1 MRRNYYNYI
10 LALSVLGISLTGLPS
25 VSFAEPNSAQMS
37 STKEAKL
44 LKTYTSIIENHL
56 NKNLS
61 IMRTVRILVNNYPEH
76 ASYIVSAAFDLTP
89 NKKKAIIMAAIQA
102 EPAVTY
108 SVVETALTYFPGNAE
123 MIVQTAIETEPAYID
138 DILSLAIAHSPE
150 KADSLITVTLQNHP
164 SYSESIMRTTHQ
176 SASGNLLSSVI
187 GTLKLIPESADY
199 VLNGIKDFF
208 TSLGGTESEAYISK
222 EQWKLLAVE
231 AKNSGLDKD
240 RLQWLVDKGHLE
252 QKELAAVYNK

>member
-37 STKEAKL
+37 STKEANL

-150 KADSLITVTLQNHP
+150 KADSLITLTLQNHP

>member
-25 VSFAEPNSAQMS
+25 VSFAEPNSKQMS
-37 STKEAKL
+37 LTKEAKL

-108 SVVETALTYFPGNAE
+108 TVVETALTYFPGRAE

-164 SYSESIMRTTHQ
+164 SYSESIMRTAHK
-176 SASGNLLSSVI
+176 SSSGNLLSSVI
-187 GTLKLIPESADY
+187 STLKLIPESADY

>member
-37 STKEAKL
+37 STKEANL

-150 KADSLITVTLQNHP
+150 KADSLITLTLQNHP
-164 SYSESIMRTTHQ
+164 SYSESIMRTAHQ